1 MCWTVYDT
9 TVLSNNNHC
18 VVLYRTAEN
27 ARWSLDSGERGN
39 SGRTLTSA
47 PLLRMKGKG
56 WLRWLCRTLYP
67 DAQTRLI
74 SPPSDAKATVV
85 LLGWGG
91 SRPRNLR
98 RIEEWYV
105 KEKHVQVVSFIM
117 PLWAPGFVRD
127 ALVSD
132 VKDTLLKHSSSAP
145 KLLLHSYSNNGAWVY
160 AELLRENLRFDKLA
174 FDSAP
179 WFYYTFP
186 SVFEEAALLTRVAT
200 SVALRGNTYHHS
212 VVSPILH
219 SLLFLGCGASRL
231 LFNLQTLIFAN
242 PHRQPIVKD
251 LASLSRTLRDES
263 PKDTPHLFL
272 YTETDELLP
281 HPHILEFVG
290 LLKNRGVNVSSFG
303 WPSGPHTSAFW
314 AHHVDYTARLSKF
327 FEI

>member
-1 MCWTVYDT
+1 MAM
-9 TVLSNNNHC
+9 N
-18 VVLYRTAEN
+18 
-27 ARWSLDSGERGN
+27 
-39 SGRTLTSA
+39 GR
-47 PLLRMKGKG
+47 G
-56 WLRWLCRTLYP
+56 WLRRLCRTLYP
-67 DAQTRLI
+67 DAQVRLI
-74 SPPSDAKATVV
+74 SPSEDGQAPKATVV

-105 KEKHVQVVSFIM
+105 KKDLQVISFIM

-132 VKDTLLKHSSSAP
+132 VKETLIKHYSSAP

-160 AELLRENLRFDKLA
+160 AELLRENILFDKMV

-219 SLLFLGCGASRL
+219 SLLFLGCSASRL
-231 LFNLQTLIFAN
+231 FFNLQTLIFA
-242 PHRQPIVKD
+242 HRQPLVKD

-281 HPHILEFVG
+281 HPHILEFVD
-290 LLKNRGVNVSSFG
+290 LIKKRGVNASSFG

-314 AHHVDYTARLSKF
+314 SHHVEYTERLSKF
-327 FEI
+327 FQI